1 MWQRLIEWSRG
12 MQYVKMIIVSAL
24 MLLVFSASGEAK
36 EATRHINKEFKQNGL
51 WGAVNKYGKVILE
64 AKFDDIFIYSDGTI
78 KTTNGSATSYYDNS
92 GRELLNFDPNKPTVF
107 DQDGFAEYR
116 LGGKAGLLD
125 RSGEWKI
132 KPIFGYVHRF
142 GPTMQYVVHYNGGVG
157 VIDISNNRWVIPN
170 NFKYID
176 KLGDNGLAV
185 ADKKGLKGFI
195 DQNGNWVLNPGSFE
209 DISSFN
215 EYGLAVAKENGKCG
229 FINTKFEWVIKP
241 VSEEKYCFL
250 RFDEAGLFK
259 YTVGGKIG
267 LMDQQGTVTVAPQF
281 DKIFPLSRGL
291 YPVQLGKK
299 WGYISAKGDI
309 KIALKFDSATGFD
322 KMGMAAVKLD
332 GKRYIINT
340 DGRLLL
346 GEDFDEIGYFGE
358 NDWTEAKLNG
368 KWGAVDRK
376 GRWVIKPTYECL
388 GFCIGDRPP
397 PVVRTSAPL
406 YFRPDVQ

>member
-1 MWQRLIEWSRG
+1 
-12 MQYVKMIIVSAL
+12 MQCIKMIIVSTL
-24 MLLVFSASGEAK
+24 MLLVFSDSGEAK
-36 EATRHINKEFKQNGL
+36 ETTHNINKEFKHNGL
-51 WGAVNKYGKVILE
+51 WGVINKSGKVIIE
-64 AKFDDIFIYSDGTI
+64 PKFDDIFIYSDGTI
-78 KTTNGSATSYYDNS
+78 ETTNRSSTSYYDSN
-92 GRELLNFDPNKPTVF
+92 GRELLDFDPNKPTVF

-132 KPIFGYVHRF
+132 KPIFGYAKRF
-142 GPTMQYVVHYNGGVG
+142 GPAMQYVVHYNGGVG

-267 LMDQQGTVTVAPQF
+267 LMDKQGTVTVAPQF

-291 YPVQLGKK
+291 YPVQLNNK
-299 WGYISAKGDI
+299 WGFLNAKGDI
-309 KIALKFDSATGFD
+309 KIPLKFDSATGFD
-322 KMGMAAVKLD
+322 KMGMARVRLN
-332 GKRYIINT
+332 GKSYIINT

-346 GEDFDEIGYFGE
+346 GESFDEIGYFGD

-368 KWGAVDRK
+368 KWGAIDRK

-388 GFCIGDRPP
+388 GFCMGDRPP
-397 PVVRTSAPL
+397 PVVRTPAPL